1 MNKRKRIGWIVFS
14 ILLLLLI
21 SEIVLLARLEGQK
34 AIQSETN
41 VPTENLETQEQ
52 STDTHE
58 TTLPGS
64 AEGADGSEPSCET
77 AGTQPNTQETLP
89 NTETEGI
96 DTLPGIS
103 NNSIELPYAIPGSSL
118 IIERI
123 NPYDGLFLEDGSDQE
138 VSNIM
143 AMVLR
148 NTGDTCIEYANIIVE
163 CEGTKLQFTASSLAP
178 GSAAIVLEANRKQ
191 FSEGTY
197 TKCSAEISEVEELE
211 MSQDK
216 VQVEDNPE
224 GGIRITNISQE
235 EIPCIRIFYKFY
247 MSDMDAYVGGITYT
261 AKVVDLKAGQSCVVK
276 PSHYLQGYSKI
287 VMVKTYDTDA

>member
-1 MNKRKRIGWIVFS
+1 MQMNKRKRIGWIVFS
-14 ILLLLLI
+14 ILFLLLI

-34 AIQSETN
+34 PIQS
-41 VPTENLETQEQ
+41 
-52 STDTHE
+52 E

-64 AEGADGSEPSCET
+64 AEVADGSEPFCET
-77 AGTQPNTQETLP
+77 AGTQPNTQGTLP
-89 NTETEGI
+89 NTETEKP
-96 DTLPGIS
+96 DPQAEIS

-118 IIERI
+118 IIELI

-138 VSNIM
+138 VSNIV
-143 AMVLR
+143 AIVLR
-148 NTGDTCIEYANIIVE
+148 NTGDTCIEYANIIME
-163 CEGTKLQFTASSLAP
+163 RDGTKLQFTASSLEP

-197 TKCSAEISEVEELE
+197 TKCTVELSEVTELE

-216 VQVEDNPE
+216 VHVENNPE

-235 EIPCIRIFYKFY
+235 DIPCVRIFYKFY

-276 PSHYLQGYSKI
+276 PSHYLREYSKI